1 MLRQNFVPRS
11 LSARVFW
18 LIVATILMVEM
29 LVVMPGLGK
38 ERQYWIWSRA
48 QGAELLALSIR
59 DGSGPANP
67 LLRNALL
74 KLSDTKA
81 ITLTDGLNR
90 VQVLPDQMP
99 SRFGPD
105 IYLQQESLLTSMWR
119 ADLAVLG
126 RQAPYAR
133 VYETFQPGNVH
144 LAVIISQGR
153 LAHDLRIYLLHVAA
167 LATVVGLITASL
179 VFVALDRELVQPM
192 QVMTASIAGFRRNP
206 GYAGLGGLKW
216 LSTRGDDE
224 IAAAARELVA
234 MQYELRAALWR
245 NARLA
250 ALGTSVAKISH
261 DLRNIL
267 SSALLVADRFE
278 RHDDPMVKQAAN
290 TLIPAMERAVELVSR
305 TLDFAQEGPPAV
317 ARAPVAL
324 HALIEEVEDML
335 RTTFGTVVVENQVP
349 RDLVLLIDRNQIY
362 RVLVNLMRNAVE
374 AGATRIRITQE
385 LDSGMTLLVVADNG
399 PGLPPKALSNL
410 FRPFTGTGRNGGT
423 GLGLA
428 IARDLARAHGGDVF
442 LRRTAPGGTEF
453 GITLAGEETPE
464 AANQA
469 APLLNPQL
477 RVRRRPAASQ

>member
-18 LIVATILMVEM
+18 LIVASILMVEM
-29 LVVMPGLGK
+29 LVVMPGLGR
-38 ERQYWIWSRA
+38 ERQYWLWSRA

-59 DGSGPANP
+59 DGAGPPNP
-67 LLRNALL
+67 VLRNALL
-74 KLSDTKA
+74 QLSDTQA
-81 ITLTDGLNR
+81 ITLTAGPDS
-90 VQVLPDQMP
+90 VQVLPDKMP
-99 SRFGPD
+99 SQFGPD

-119 ADLAVLG
+119 ANLAVLG

-133 VYETFQPGNVH
+133 VCETFRQGNMH
-144 LAVIISQGR
+144 LAVIISQRR
-153 LAHDLRIYLLHVAA
+153 LAHDLRHYLLHVAA
-167 LATVVGLITASL
+167 LAAVVGLVTASL

-192 QVMTASIAGFRRNP
+192 RVMTASIAGFRRNP

-216 LSTRGDDE
+216 LSARGDDE

-267 SSALLVADRFE
+267 TSALLVADRFE

-305 TLDFAQEGPPAV
+305 TVDFAREGPPAV
-317 ARAPVAL
+317 ARAPVAP

-335 RTTFGTVVVENQVP
+335 RATFGNVVIDDQVP
-349 RDLVLLIDRNQIY
+349 RDLVLFIDRNQIY
-362 RVLVNLMRNAVE
+362 RVLVNLMRNAAE
-374 AGATRIRITQE
+374 AGATRITITQE

-399 PGLPPKALSNL
+399 PGLPPKALPNL

-442 LRRTAPGGTEF
+442 LRRTGPGGTEF
-453 GITLAGEETPE
+453 GITLADEDTLE
-464 AANQA
+464 APSEAV
-469 APLLNPQL
+469 PLANPQP
-477 RVRRRPAASQ
+477 RARRKPAALQ